1 MTSPLLLGVN
11 LSGAEFG
18 SNVPGTFGTDYTY
31 PTHAE
36 IDYYAGKGLSVIRL
50 PFLWERLQRSE
61 FGTLDATELARLDDV
76 VNYATS
82 KGLKIEIEPHDYGY
96 GFGALIGSAQTP
108 NSAFADFWSKLA
120 QHFAANPRVIFGLM
134 NEPHDQSASTWLG
147 SANAAIAAIRG
158 AGATQE
164 ILVPGSYWDGAWT
177 WTSTDNAAV
186 VGAGVQDPGH
196 NFAFEVHQY
205 LDSDGSGTDRRV
217 VSSTIGV
224 ERLTAVTQWAEATGN
239 RLFLGEVGV
248 YPDPNDSTSLTA
260 LDGMLT
266 YMQQHTDAWQGMTY
280 WAGGPWWGDYMFSIE
295 PQNGADKPQM
305 TVLLRH
311 LSSASTGANPPP
323 PAGTTADMIL
333 RHGADGQYEIY
344 DIGNNALLAAYQLGT
359 VGTDWQFVGVRPF
372 YGGDAGDMLL
382 RNGSTGGFEVYDISN
397 NNITGAA
404 FLGAVGMEW
413 QVMGFGNF
421 SSRGETDMILRNVN
435 TGGVE
440 VYDIHNN
447 QITGANFMGTV
458 GLDWQFSGVGNFS
471 GRGTS
476 DLLLR
481 NASTGGLEVY
491 NISNNAITNA
501 GFIGTVGL
509 DWQFSGVGN
518 FSGVAGETDLL
529 LRNVNTGG
537 LEVYDISNNQLTGA
551 AFLGT
556 VGLEWQYAGTAP
568 VHAAGASDLVLR
580 NVNTGAFE
588 VYDIASNQITG
599 AAPLGQVGLD
609 WQIGGFAA
617 DPPTGAA
624 AAMGDSGQVDQL
636 VQAMAGFGGSGAED
650 GLNTGALGAETSQEP
665 LLATSQ
671 HG

>member
-1 MTSPLLLGVN
+1 MTNPLLLGVN
-11 LSGAEFG
+11 LAGAEFG
-18 SNVPGTFGTDYTY
+18 SNVPGSFGTDYTY
-31 PTHAE
+31 PTHVE

-61 FGTLDATELARLDDV
+61 FGALDATELARLDDV

-108 NSAFADFWSKLA
+108 NSAFADFWSKVA
-120 QHFAANPRVIFGLM
+120 QHFAANARVIFGLM
-134 NEPHDQSASTWLG
+134 NEPHDQSASAWLA

-205 LDSDGSGTDRRV
+205 LDADGSGTHPGA

-224 ERLTAVTQWAEATGN
+224 ERLTAATQWAEATGN

-248 YPDPNDSTSLTA
+248 TTDATSLTA

-305 TVLLRH
+305 AVLLQH
-311 LSSASTGANPPP
+311 LSATPTGANPPP
-323 PAGTTADMIL
+323 PAGTSADMIL
-333 RHGADGQYEIY
+333 RHGPDGLYEIY
-344 DIGNNALLAAYQLGT
+344 DIGTNSILAAYQLGQ
-359 VGTDWQFVGVRPF
+359 VGTDWQFVGL
-372 YGGDAGDMLL
+372 GGFFGSDTADMLL
-382 RNGSTGGFEVYDISN
+382 RSASTGGFEVYDIAS
-397 NNITGAA
+397 NNITNAA
-404 FLGAVGMEW
+404 FLGTVGMEW

-421 SSRGETDMILRNVN
+421 ATRGETDMLLRNVN
-435 TGGVE
+435 TGGLR
-440 VYDIHNN
+440 VYDIRNN
-447 QITGANFMGTV
+447 QITGAAFMGTV
-458 GLDWQFSGVGNFS
+458 GLNWQFSGVGNFS

-476 DLLLR
+476 DMLLR
-481 NASTGGLEVY
+481 NANTGGLEVY
-491 NISNNAITNA
+491 DISNNAIANA
-501 GFIGTVGL
+501 AFIGAVGL

-529 LRNVNTGG
+529 LRNANTGG

-556 VGLEWQYAGTAP
+556 VGLEWQFAGVAP
-568 VHAAGASDLVLR
+568 IHPGGAADLVLR
-580 NVNTGAFE
+580 NVNTGVFA
-588 VYDIASNQITG
+588 VYDISNNRVTG
-599 AAPLGQVGLD
+599 ASSLGQVGSD
-609 WQIGGFAA
+609 WQLGGFAA
-617 DPPTGAA
+617 DPSLGSAA
-624 AAMGDSGQVDQL
+624 ASSQIGQV
-636 VQAMAGFGGSGAED
+636 VQAMAGFGGGNGAAQSF
-650 GLNTGALGAETSQEP
+650 NTAPLAPEMSLPP
-665 LLATSQ
+665 LLTTPQ
-671 HG
+671 HA